1 MRFLYATKIKVSKT
15 LGFYIFRIVHWFQ
28 IKKKIDFPLH
38 LRECVQVTYEY
49 SFRPV
54 GQKEAPKFLAGAE
67 AESRSSEIVKK
78 ARLSASR

>member
-1 MRFLYATKIKVSKT
+1 MQLKLKSAKL
-15 LGFYIFRIVHWFQ
+15 LGFIFSVSYTGFRLT
-28 IKKKIDFPLH
+28 KKIDFPLH

-67 AESRSSEIVKK
+67 AESRSGEIVKK